1 MIVESIRN
9 QSRSSREE
17 FILVTQRTDGMV
29 WVPALEHRLFPR
41 ATGGAALEGSPQRGG
56 GGVLAGPAQL
66 CCSASRSQPIC
77 TRPAAAILNCGV
89 RRQASVLAGAEAPP
103 ADSAFSRTR
112 SSGPKGQVRGF
123 CSRQAPC
130 KQVKLD
136 QTQRK
141 REKKVRL
148 YFIMQILF
156 PFPGIDNG
164 LCWQQNNQT
173 WREGGGNLWFTAL
186 CSTKLQILP

>member
-77 TRPAAAILNCGV
+77 TRPAAAILNW
-89 RRQASVLAGAEAPP
+89 SVLRGASAQGPSCSTWSIRSTLKTPVWGAGCKA
-103 ADSAFSRTR
+103 SA
-112 SSGPKGQVRGF
+112 SGHPVSNERRG
-123 CSRQAPC
+123 SA
-130 KQVKLD
+130 K
-136 QTQRK
+136 
-141 REKKVRL
+141 EKKKKRL
-148 YFIMQILF
+148 GLILLPGFYF
-156 PFPGIDNG
+156 
-164 LCWQQNNQT
+164 
-173 WREGGGNLWFTAL
+173 
-186 CSTKLQILP
+186 